1 MLLLFICLFFSFVIV
16 NLSFKFFTLQK
27 NKVMVP
33 NISESSIRLRE
44 MIEKAIEDH
53 KITRDEYDK
62 IINIATEDGYI
73 DQHEQALLSE
83 LQKMIEEKEVK
94 FVI

>member
-1 MLLLFICLFFSFVIV
+1 MTDRV
-16 NLSFKFFTLQK
+16 
-27 NKVMVP
+27 
-33 NISESSIRLRE
+33 SESSIRLRAI
-44 MIEKAIEDH
+44 IEKAIEDH

-73 DQHEQALLSE
+73 DQHEQALLRE
-83 LQKMIEEKEVK
+83 LQQMIEDKHVR

>member
-1 MLLLFICLFFSFVIV
+1 MAN
-16 NLSFKFFTLQK
+16 NLSD
-27 NKVMVP
+27 
-33 NISESSIRLRE
+33 SSIRLRE

-62 IINIATEDGYI
+62 ILNIATEDGYI
-73 DQHEQALLSE
+73 DSNEQALLSE
-83 LQKMIEEKEVK
+83 LQRMIEDKAVR

>member
-1 MLLLFICLFFSFVIV
+1 MMKEEV
-16 NLSFKFFTLQK
+16 
-27 NKVMVP
+27 
-33 NISESSIRLRE
+33 SESSIRLKE

-62 IINIATEDGYI
+62 ILHIATEDGYI
-73 DQHEQALLSE
+73 DKHEQALLSQ
-83 LQKMIEEKEVK
+83 LQQMIEDRLVK